1 MQIQNYFR
9 GYVSS
14 VIARDQAKFEK
25 SPAVKKAAKMEA
37 KAALSDDVV
46 AQIKEH
52 AKKDAQVNVYMQ
64 KDYIQMINAHKQQR
78 VSPDRQDA
86 IFRANMAMNSAA
98 RGKGSSDLLL
108 LLISPIRWG
117 TASILWPG
125 ILRIF
130 FACFW
135 PARAWRLRN
144 RPICGTETNLKPSCG
159 RTARPRRS
167 GKPLWKV
174 CGMAWGSRPWRTLTG
189 ISGRYRRPLTTRKY
203 PSGRNTMIV
212 WPRPRKDQSI
222 QSGVCTLAVA
232 SAVGIEGATSR
243 GGKFL

>member
-52 AKKDAQVNVYMQ
+52 AKKDAQVNVYQQ

-98 RGKGSSDLLL
+98 RGKGSSDLLSMML
-108 LLISPIRWG
+108 GKYSMKARIGGLVDTAEIYAPNGEMIAGYNSNGGWTEIS
-117 TASILWPG
+117 
-125 ILRIF
+125 
-130 FACFW
+130 
-135 PARAWRLRN
+135 
-144 RPICGTETNLKPSCG
+144 TEAEYQFLEP
-159 RTARPRRS
+159 
-167 GKPLWKV
+167 V
-174 CGMAWGSRPWRTLTG
+174 F
-189 ISGRYRRPLTTRKY
+189 IS
-203 PSGRNTMIV
+203 V
-212 WPRPRKDQSI
+212 
-222 QSGVCTLAVA
+222 
-232 SAVGIEGATSR
+232 
-243 GGKFL
+243 